1 MAPRLDPT
9 TQRLIDPGLEA
20 REAAIMAI
28 THHFHDPNNIA
39 AGGTW
44 KHDYGQTICSW
55 SWDAAKKELT
65 VTCGAKGKK
74 FDLSQHGDQNFTD
87 AKLRERLPALAIEA
101 AGTING
107 TKCDV

>member
-1 MAPRLDPT
+1 
-9 TQRLIDPGLEA
+9 
-20 REAAIMAI
+20 MAI

-74 FDLSQHGDQNFTD
+74 FASFWLLQ
-87 AKLRERLPALAIEA
+87 KLMSWWYR
-101 AGTING
+101 
-107 TKCDV
+107 